1 MECHNCGGNG
11 HFKWQCPNRK
21 VMLVNEDTNE
31 YETGDDADLDGFN
44 NNDSDDDGVNAY
56 ASTTNNIVCLQ
67 HVLNVSPTSESQRCD
82 LFQTKALVCLDKASK
97 LVIDGGSCRNIASK
111 QCIETVYRDPY
122 QELCAKLKLKYIPHP
137 NPYYI
142 QTQRQQ

>member
-44 NNDSDDDGVNAY
+44 NNDSDDDSVNVY

-82 LFQTKALVCLDKASK
+82 LF
-97 LVIDGGSCRNIASK
+97 
-111 QCIETVYRDPY
+111 
-122 QELCAKLKLKYIPHP
+122 
-137 NPYYI
+137 
-142 QTQRQQ
+142 